1 MVGAY
6 FDSGI
11 LVKNYCRELTS
22 PEAISLILAE
32 PLPLPLTH
40 LQEAEVRNALRLK
53 LFRREMTSTA
63 LKGSLSLLDEDIREG
78 RFERPIYNAWAVYR
92 RAEFL
97 SRLHTSTTGARM
109 LDILHVAA
117 ALEIEAIRFAS
128 FDQRQRAVAKKAGLK
143 VVPKTTIAP

>member
-6 FDSGI
+6 FDSGV

-22 PEAISLILAE
+22 PQAISFILAE

-40 LQEAEVRNALRLK
+40 LQEAEIRNALRLK
-53 LFRREMTSTA
+53 LFRREMSASA
-63 LKGSLSLLDEDIREG
+63 LKGALSLLDEDIREG
-78 RFERPIYNAWAVYR
+78 RFERPAYHAGAVYR

-97 SRLHTSTTGARM
+97 SRHHTATTGARM
-109 LDILHVAA
+109 LDILHVAV
-117 ALEIEAIRFAS
+117 ALEIGAVRFVS

-143 VVPKTTIAP
+143 VVPKTMISP